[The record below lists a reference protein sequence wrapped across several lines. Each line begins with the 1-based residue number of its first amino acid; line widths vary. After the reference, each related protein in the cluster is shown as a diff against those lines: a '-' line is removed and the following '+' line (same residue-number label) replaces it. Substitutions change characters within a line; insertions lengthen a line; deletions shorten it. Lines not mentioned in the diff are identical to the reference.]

1 MADIAKQSSHATRLI
16 AIVWSLAGLPQN
28 EIHRI
33 CSDRI
38 VGRGDNHQSLR
49 PMETGEHEIILMR
62 FFGQCEAYDPAF
74 NTDGDG
80 QVHETIEMSIDWDFE
95 QSLRHVVNELVR
107 IGDIPGV
114 YAPLDD
120 EYQAAMAKVEAY
132 KPSIV
137 KEMKVEGIDVNAKGG
152 GSRKGARYYGI
163 AVEVDLPALITDCL
177 GSAAELSPNDRL
189 FFQKLLDSKQIELK
203 PHVTLV
209 HEKEL
214 ELAEDG
220 SSEAAS
226 ERAKALWE
234 KCQKLSNRMGDSN
247 VTATVTLGP
256 LLVWDG
262 RAASIQVSS
271 VEYAGTNVDSQDL
284 PDNDD
289 KHLYHIT
296 IGTLNKEIRPI
307 EGRWLLESVQQGQQT
322 SRSGQPISQRDITTR
337 KASGRIRPMF

>member
-1 MADIAKQSSHATRLI
+1 MVDIAKPSSHATRLI

-49 PMETGEHEIILMR
+49 PVETGEHEIILMR

-80 QVHETIEMSIDWDFE
+80 QIHETIEMRIDWDFE
-95 QSLRHVVNELVR
+95 QSLRHAVNELVR
-107 IGDIPGV
+107 IGDVPGV
-114 YAPLDD
+114 HTPSDD
-120 EYQAAMAKVEAY
+120 EYRAAMAKVEAY
-132 KPSIV
+132 KPSII
-137 KEMKVEGIDVNAKGG
+137 KEMKIEVIDSNAKGG

-163 AVEVDLPALITDCL
+163 AVEVDL
-177 GSAAELSPNDRL
+177 AAVVSDFLDTAFDLSPDDKL
-189 FFQKLLDSKQIELK
+189 FFQRLLNTKQIEPK

-214 ELAEDG
+214 ELAEDR
-220 SSEAAS
+220 SNTAAS

-234 KCQKLSNRMGDSN
+234 KCQKLSNGLGDAN
-247 VTATVTLGP
+247 VTANVTLGP

-271 VEYAGTNVDSQDL
+271 VEYSGTNVNQQDL

-322 SRSGQPISQRDITTR
+322 SRSGQPISQRNIEMR